1 MQKKFLPIAIGALLC
16 ALFAS
21 NSAQAKFVNSCDAQA
36 NRTAPVSDTS
46 QIDAGGHYLG
56 EVTQMGNLRWNF
68 DKMPLK
74 VFIDDGS
81 GTPGYQDYYQDY
93 MRKAFNEWQNTSN
106 GKITWREV
114 SSPNQADIVCIW
126 TAEAK
131 ANGPGVEAGETKS
144 TIGVNRFTGEQNIIR
159 ARISVLTSLM
169 GRPFSDLDTYKTCLH
184 EVGHAIG
191 MEGHSNTPSDIMY
204 PVLNKAQTPY
214 LKPRDINTIAHLYS
228 APSANAYVAEAPR
241 FSPQFGQA
249 ETARGYAPQREFP
262 RARSFRPAPGAN
274 RITPINIENLS
285 YEQREALRR
294 ALRDRMRSGASTY
307 GTYGNSFGNSYG
319 TTYGSF

>member
-1 MQKKFLPIAIGALLC
+1 MQKKFLPIAIGSLLC

-21 NSAQAKFVNSCDAQA
+21 NSAQARFVNSCDTQA
-36 NRTAPVSDTS
+36 NRTTPVSYTS
-46 QIDAGGHYLG
+46 QMDADGHYLG
-56 EVTQMGNLRWNF
+56 DVTQMGNLRWNV

-74 VFIDDGS
+74 VFIEDGS
-81 GTPGYQDYYQDY
+81 GTPGYQGYYQDY

-106 GKITWREV
+106 GKISWREV
-114 SSPNQADIVCIW
+114 ASPNQADIVCVW
-126 TAEAK
+126 TDEAK

-159 ARISVLTSLM
+159 AKISVLTSLM

-191 MEGHSNTPSDIMY
+191 MEGHSNTASDIMY
-204 PVLNKAQTPY
+204 PVLNNAQTPY

-228 APSANAYVAEAPR
+228 APSANAFVAEAPR
-241 FSPQFGQA
+241 FQPQFGQA
-249 ETARGYAPQREFP
+249 EIAGDYGYAP
-262 RARSFRPAPGAN
+262 RSTFRQAPGGRRMAP
-274 RITPINIENLS
+274 TKIENLS

-294 ALRDRMRSGASTY
+294 ALRDRMRRGANTY
-307 GTYGNSFGNSYG
+307 GAYGNSYG
-319 TTYGSF
+319 NSYNSYGLYR

>member
-1 MQKKFLPIAIGALLC
+1 MQKKFLPIAIGSLLC
-16 ALFAS
+16 ALFAA
-21 NSAQAKFVNSCDAQA
+21 NSAQAKFVNSNDAQV
-36 NRTAPVSDTS
+36 NRATPVSYTS
-46 QIDAGGHYLG
+46 QVDADGHYLG

-81 GTPGYQDYYQDY
+81 GTPGYQSYYQDY
-93 MRKAFNEWQNTSN
+93 MRKAFNEWQDTSN
-106 GKITWREV
+106 GKLSWREV
-114 SSPNQADIVCIW
+114 SSPNQADIVCVW

-228 APSANAYVAEAPR
+228 IPSANAYVAEAPR
-241 FSPQFGQA
+241 FQPQFGQR
-249 ETARGYAPQREFP
+249 EMVRGYAPQRSFEQG
-262 RARSFRPAPGAN
+262 RQFRPAPA
-274 RITPINIENLS
+274 RQRMAPINIENLS

-294 ALRDRMRSGASTY
+294 ALRDRMRFGASTY
-307 GTYGNSFGNSYG
+307 GNSYG
-319 TTYGSF
+319 NGYNSYGSY

>member
-1 MQKKFLPIAIGALLC
+1 MQKKFLPIAIGSLLC

-21 NSAQAKFVNSCDAQA
+21 NSAQAKFVNSNDAQA
-36 NRTAPVSDTS
+36 NRATPASYAS
-46 QIDAGGHYLG
+46 QVDADGHYLG

-81 GTPGYQDYYQDY
+81 GTPGYQGYYQDY
-93 MRKAFNEWQNTSN
+93 MRKAFNEWQDTSN
-106 GKITWREV
+106 GKLSWREV
-114 SSPNQADIVCIW
+114 ASPNQADIVCVW

-191 MEGHSNTPSDIMY
+191 MEGHSNTASDIMY
-204 PVLNKAQTPY
+204 PVLNNAQTPY

-228 APSANAYVAEAPR
+228 APSANAYVAQAPR
-241 FSPQFGQA
+241 FQPQFGQA
-249 ETARGYAPQREFP
+249 EMVRGYAPQRSFEQ
-262 RARSFRPAPGAN
+262 ARQFSPAPA
-274 RITPINIENLS
+274 RQRMAPINVQNLN

-294 ALRDRMRSGASTY
+294 VLRDRMRLGSQTY
-307 GTYGNSFGNSYG
+307 GTYGAPYNSYG
-319 TTYGSF
+319 SY